1 MQDVEMNQWL
11 LELLKFKSE
20 RSPSAATRSPNHE
33 TISSDLITLEN
44 WQGLVDKAIEQQVG
58 ALLYFQLQS
67 LPDLRVPLIIQESLK
82 DIYRKNTFF
91 NLALMGELKSILS
104 LFNSHKIPVIVLKGA
119 YLAKEVYSKIGLR
132 EMVDI
137 DLLVPDD
144 KVEQAA
150 KLLEILDYQSIRNYD
165 VSLDVEKLSG
175 HQLPPF
181 RKSFA
186 LPVIEIHWT
195 ICDPNETY
203 QFDLT
208 ELWQRAKNT
217 DFFGET
223 ALALAPEDLI
233 LHLCHHASYH
243 HKFNIGV
250 RPLCDLARIIE
261 HFQDQLDWQALQT
274 TAERWQWQKGLYIM
288 LAFAHYSLGVD
299 LPNLI
304 LQAIEHGGIDQPTL
318 AIAKDE
324 LFVNRSTNNQHLSF
338 KMTIPLVNFIEQ
350 PHFIEKIKLM
360 IQQIFLNSQMM
371 SERYPVEPEYTDP
384 KLYFYYLVR
393 IRDLWQRYYQHTQKS
408 MLGNTEVSAV
418 TRRKYLLNQWLQEKS
433 Q

>member
-1 MQDVEMNQWL
+1 
-11 LELLKFKSE
+11 
-20 RSPSAATRSPNHE
+20 
-33 TISSDLITLEN
+33 LI
-44 WQGLVDKAIEQQVG
+44 A
-58 ALLYFQLQS
+58 
-67 LPDLRVPLIIQESLK
+67 
-82 DIYRKNTFF
+82 
-91 NLALMGELKSILS
+91 
-104 LFNSHKIPVIVLKGA
+104 HKIPVIVLKGA
-119 YLAKEVYSKIGLR
+119 YLAKEIYPKVGLR

-137 DLLVPDD
+137 DLLVPND

-150 KLLEILDYQSIRNYD
+150 KLLEILDYQSTRNHD
-165 VSLDVEKLSG
+165 VSLEIEQEFS

-181 RKSFA
+181 RKSFT

-195 ICDPNETY
+195 TCNPDETY
-203 QFDLT
+203 RFDLT
-208 ELWQRAKNT
+208 EFWQRAIPT

-243 HKFNIGV
+243 HLFNVGV

-261 HFQDQLDWQALQT
+261 HFREQLDWEAIQM
-274 TAERWQWQKGLYIM
+274 TAERWQWAKGLYLMLGLIYRYFDVILPDTIM
-288 LAFAHYSLGVD
+288 KS
-299 LPNLI
+299 
-304 LQAIEHGGIDQPTL
+304 IEYYDIDTEIL

-338 KMTIPLVNFIEQ
+338 KMTIPFVNFIEQ
-350 PHFIEKIKLM
+350 PHFIEKVKFM
-360 IQQIFLNSQMM
+360 IQRIFISPRIM
-371 SERYPVEPEYTDP
+371 SRMYPVEPNYTDP

>member
-44 WQGLVDKAIEQQVG
+44 WQGLLDKAIEQQVG
-58 ALLYFQLQS
+58 ALLYSQLQS

-91 NLALMGELKSILS
+91 NMALMGELKSILS

-223 ALALAPEDLI
+223 ALALAPEDLM

-318 AIAKDE
+318 AITKDE

-350 PHFIEKIKLM
+350 PHFMEKIKLM
-360 IQQIFLNSQMM
+360 IQQIFLNAQMM
-371 SERYPVEPEYTDP
+371 SERYPVESKYTDP
-384 KLYFYYLVR
+384 KLYFYYLIR
-393 IRDLWQRYYQHTQKS
+393 IRDLWQRYYQYTQQS
-408 MLGNTEVSAV
+408 MLGNTEASAV

>member
-1 MQDVEMNQWL
+1 MQDCEMNQWL
-11 LELLKFKSE
+11 LDLLKLKPE
-20 RSPSAATRSPNHE
+20 RSHSAATRSPNHE

-44 WQGLVDKAIEQQVG
+44 WQGLLDKAIEQQVG
-58 ALLYFQLQS
+58 ALLYSQLQS

-91 NLALMGELKSILS
+91 NMALMGELKSILS

-261 HFQDQLDWQALQT
+261 HFQDQLDWEMLQT

-288 LAFAHYSLGVD
+288 LALTRNCLGVD
-299 LPNLI
+299 LPDSM
-304 LQAIEHGGIDQPTL
+304 LQAIHYYGIDQRIL
-318 AIAKDE
+318 AIAEDE
-324 LFVNRSTNNQHLSF
+324 LFVNRHTQNQNLSV
-338 KMTIPLVNFIEQ
+338 KISIPFANFIEQ
-350 PHFIEKIKLM
+350 TNFINRTKLI
-360 IQQIFLNSQMM
+360 IQRIFISPQTM
-371 SERYPVEPEYTDP
+371 SRKYPVQASYNDP
-384 KLYFYYLVR
+384 KLYFYYL
-393 IRDLWQRYYQHTQKS
+393 IRFRGLWQRYYQYTQKLI
-408 MLGNTEVSAV
+408 LGNTEVSGA
-418 TRRKYLLNQWLQEKS
+418 TRRKYLLNQWLEEKS

>member
-11 LELLKFKSE
+11 LELLKLKPE
-20 RSPSAATRSPNHE
+20 RSPNHE

-44 WQGLVDKAIEQQVG
+44 WQGLLDKAIDQQVG
-58 ALLYFQLQS
+58 ALLYSQLQS

-91 NLALMGELKSILS
+91 NMALMGELKSILN
-104 LFNSHKIPVIVLKGA
+104 LFNSHEIPVIVLKGA
-119 YLAKEVYSKIGLR
+119 YLAKEVYPKIGLR

-137 DLLVPDD
+137 DLLVPSD

-150 KLLEILDYQSIRNYD
+150 KLLEILDYQSIRDQD
-165 VSLDVEKLSG
+165 VSLEIEQEFS

-186 LPVIEIHWT
+186 LPVVEIHWT

-208 ELWQRAKNT
+208 ELWQRAIPT
-217 DFFGET
+217 DFFRET

-243 HKFNIGV
+243 HLFDVGV

-261 HFQDQLDWQALQT
+261 CFREQLDWEALQMI
-274 TAERWQWQKGLYIM
+274 AERWQWEKGLYLMLGLIYRYFDVILPATIM
-288 LAFAHYSLGVD
+288 KS
-299 LPNLI
+299 
-304 LQAIEHGGIDQPTL
+304 IEYYGIDTEML
-318 AIAKDE
+318 AIAESE
-324 LFVNRSTNNQHLSF
+324 LLQNRKLS
-338 KMTIPLVNFIEQ
+338 KTINLPFTNFIQ
-350 PHFIEKIKLM
+350 QTLIEKIKLM
-360 IQQIFLNSQMM
+360 VQRIFINPRIM
-371 SERYPVEPEYTDP
+371 SKMYPVKPNYTDP
-384 KLYFYYLVR
+384 KLYFYYLIRV
-393 IRDLWQRYYQHTQKS
+393 RDLWKRHYKNTQKS
-408 MLGNTEVSAV
+408 ILGDVDIASVTE
-418 TRRKYLLNQWLQEKS
+418 RRYLLNQWLQEKS
-433 Q
+433 D

>member
-44 WQGLVDKAIEQQVG
+44 WQGLLDKAIEQQVG

-67 LPDLRVPLIIQESLK
+67 LPDLRVPLIFQESLK

-119 YLAKEVYSKIGLR
+119 YLAKEIYPKIGLR

-150 KLLEILDYQSIRNYD
+150 KLLEILDYQSIRDYD
-165 VSLDVEKLSG
+165 VSLEVEKSSG

-223 ALALAPEDLI
+223 ALALAPEDLM

-299 LPNLI
+299 LPNSI
-304 LQAIEHGGIDQPTL
+304 LQAINHCGIDQPTL
-318 AIAKDE
+318 AITKDE

-350 PHFIEKIKLM
+350 PDF
-360 IQQIFLNSQMM
+360 S
-371 SERYPVEPEYTDP
+371 R
-384 KLYFYYLVR
+384 
-393 IRDLWQRYYQHTQKS
+393 
-408 MLGNTEVSAV
+408 
-418 TRRKYLLNQWLQEKS
+418 
-433 Q
+433 

>member
-1 MQDVEMNQWL
+1 MQDVDMNQWL
-11 LELLKFKSE
+11 LELLKFKPE
-20 RSPSAATRSPNHE
+20 RSQSAATRSPNHE

-44 WQGLVDKAIEQQVG
+44 WQGLLDKAIEQQVG

-91 NLALMGELKSILS
+91 NMALMGELKSILN

-119 YLAKEVYSKIGLR
+119 YLAKEVYPKIGLR

-150 KLLEILDYQSIRNYD
+150 KLLEILDYQSIRNHD
-165 VSLDVEKLSG
+165 VSLDIEQEFS

-186 LPVIEIHWT
+186 LPVVEIHWT
-195 ICDPNETY
+195 TCNPDDTY
-203 QFDLT
+203 RFDLT
-208 ELWQRAKNT
+208 EFWQRATPN

-223 ALALAPEDLI
+223 ALSLSPEDLI
-233 LHLCHHASYH
+233 LHLCHHSSYH
-243 HKFNIGV
+243 HLFDVGI

-261 HFQDQLDWQALQT
+261 HFQDQLDWDALQM
-274 TAERWQWQKGLYIM
+274 TAEKWQWGKGLYLMLGLIHRYFDVILPDTIM
-288 LAFAHYSLGVD
+288 KSIQYY
-299 LPNLI
+299 
-304 LQAIEHGGIDQPTL
+304 GIDTEIL
-318 AIAKDE
+318 EIAESE
-324 LFVNRSTNNQHLSF
+324 LLENRKLS
-338 KMTIPLVNFIEQ
+338 KAMTAPFTDFIEQ
-350 PHFIEKIKLM
+350 TNFINKIKLM
-360 IQQIFLNSQMM
+360 IQRIFISPGIM
-371 SERYPVEPEYTDP
+371 SIMYPVKPHYTDP

-393 IRDLWQRYYQHTQKS
+393 IRDLWQHHYQHTQKLI
-408 MLGNTEVSAV
+408 LGNTEVSEV

>member
-1 MQDVEMNQWL
+1 LTNQ
-11 LELLKFKSE
+11 S
-20 RSPSAATRSPNHE
+20 
-33 TISSDLITLEN
+33 
-44 WQGLVDKAIEQQVG
+44 
-58 ALLYFQLQS
+58 
-67 LPDLRVPLIIQESLK
+67 
-82 DIYRKNTFF
+82 
-91 NLALMGELKSILS
+91 
-104 LFNSHKIPVIVLKGA
+104 
-119 YLAKEVYSKIGLR
+119 
-132 EMVDI
+132 
-137 DLLVPDD
+137 
-144 KVEQAA
+144 
-150 KLLEILDYQSIRNYD
+150 
-165 VSLDVEKLSG
+165 SG

-243 HKFNIGV
+243 HKFKIGV

-318 AIAKDE
+318 AITKDE

-338 KMTIPLVNFIEQ
+338 KMTIPFVNFIEQ
-350 PHFIEKIKLM
+350 PYFIEKIKLM
-360 IQQIFLNSQMM
+360 IQRIF
-371 SERYPVEPEYTDP
+371 
-384 KLYFYYLVR
+384 
-393 IRDLWQRYYQHTQKS
+393 IKS
-408 MLGNTEVSAV
+408 VV
-418 TRRKYLLNQWLQEKS
+418 TRKISVRVAF
-433 Q
+433 

>member
-1 MQDVEMNQWL
+1 MQDSEINQWL
-11 LELLKFKSE
+11 LDLLKLN
-20 RSPSAATRSPNHE
+20 PNHE
-33 TISSDLITLEN
+33 IISSDLITLEN
-44 WQGLVDKAIEQQVG
+44 WQGLLDKAIEQQVG

-82 DIYRKNTFF
+82 NIYRKNTFF
-91 NLALMGELKSILS
+91 NLALMRELKSILN
-104 LFNSHKIPVIVLKGA
+104 LFNSHKIPVIVLKGG
-119 YLAKEVYSKIGLR
+119 YLAKEVYPKIGLR

-165 VSLDVEKLSG
+165 VSLGVEKLSG

-217 DFFGET
+217 DFFGEM
-223 ALALAPEDLI
+223 ALALTPEDLI

-261 HFQDQLDWQALQT
+261 HFQDQLDWKALQT
-274 TAERWQWQKGLYIM
+274 TAERWQWQKGGASHLCSEYLY
-288 LAFAHYSLGVD
+288 LK
-299 LPNLI
+299 
-304 LQAIEHGGIDQPTL
+304 T
-318 AIAKDE
+318 
-324 LFVNRSTNNQHLSF
+324 RS
-338 KMTIPLVNFIEQ
+338 
-350 PHFIEKIKLM
+350 
-360 IQQIFLNSQMM
+360 
-371 SERYPVEPEYTDP
+371 
-384 KLYFYYLVR
+384 
-393 IRDLWQRYYQHTQKS
+393 
-408 MLGNTEVSAV
+408 
-418 TRRKYLLNQWLQEKS
+418 
-433 Q
+433 

>member
-1 MQDVEMNQWL
+1 MQDCEMNQWL
-11 LELLKFKSE
+11 LDLLKLKPE
-20 RSPSAATRSPNHE
+20 RSHSAATRSPNHE

-44 WQGLVDKAIEQQVG
+44 WQGLLDKAIEQQVG
-58 ALLYFQLQS
+58 ALLYSQLQS

-318 AIAKDE
+318 AITKDE

-350 PHFIEKIKLM
+350 PHFMEKIKLM
-360 IQQIFLNSQMM
+360 IQQIFLNAQMM
-371 SERYPVEPEYTDP
+371 SERYPVESKYTDP
-384 KLYFYYLVR
+384 KLYFYYLIR
-393 IRDLWQRYYQHTQKS
+393 IRDLWQRYYQYTQQS
-408 MLGNTEVSAV
+408 MLGNTEASAV

>member
-20 RSPSAATRSPNHE
+20 RSPSAATRSPKHE
-33 TISSDLITLEN
+33 TISSDLIILEN
-44 WQGLVDKAIEQQVG
+44 WQGLLDKAIEQQVG

-67 LPDLRVPLIIQESLK
+67 LPDVRVPLIIQESLK

-91 NLALMGELKSILS
+91 NMALMGELKSILS

-223 ALALAPEDLI
+223 ALALAPEDLM

-261 HFQDQLDWQALQT
+261 HFQDQLDWNALQT

-299 LPNLI
+299 LPNSI
-304 LQAIEHGGIDQPTL
+304 LQAIESCGIDQPTL
-318 AIAKDE
+318 AITKDE
-324 LFVNRSTNNQHLSF
+324 LFVNRSTNDRHISF
-338 KMTIPLVNFIEQ
+338 KITIPFVNFIEQ
-350 PHFIEKIKLM
+350 PHFIEKIKFM
-360 IQQIFLNSQMM
+360 IQRIFLNPQMM
-371 SERYPVEPEYTDP
+371 SKRYPVEPKYTDP

-393 IRDLWQRYYQHTQKS
+393 IRVLWQRYYQYTQKL
-408 MLGNTEVSAV
+408 MLGNTEISTV

-433 Q
+433 E

>member
-1 MQDVEMNQWL
+1 MQDCEMNQWL
-11 LELLKFKSE
+11 LDLLKFKSE
-20 RSPSAATRSPNHE
+20 RSHSAATRSPNHE

-44 WQGLVDKAIEQQVG
+44 WQGLLDKAIEQQVG
-58 ALLYFQLQS
+58 ALLYSQLQS

-91 NLALMGELKSILS
+91 NMALMGELKSILS

-318 AIAKDE
+318 AITKDE

-350 PHFIEKIKLM
+350 PHFMEKIKLM
-360 IQQIFLNSQMM
+360 IQQIFLNAQMM
-371 SERYPVEPEYTDP
+371 SERYPVESKYTDP
-384 KLYFYYLVR
+384 KLYFYYLIR
-393 IRDLWQRYYQHTQKS
+393 IRDLWQRYYQYTQQS
-408 MLGNTEVSAV
+408 MLGNTEASAV

>member
-318 AIAKDE
+318 AITKDE

-350 PHFIEKIKLM
+350 PHFMEKIKLM
-360 IQQIFLNSQMM
+360 IQQIFLNAQMM
-371 SERYPVEPEYTDP
+371 SERYPVESKYTDP
-384 KLYFYYLVR
+384 KLYFYYLIR
-393 IRDLWQRYYQHTQKS
+393 IRDLWQRYYQYTQQS
-408 MLGNTEVSAV
+408 MLGNTEASAV